1 MRAVLQK
8 RSAKASVEVQGE
20 AIGAIG
26 RGVVVMLG
34 VCAQDD
40 EAQAALLAGKVAR
53 LRIFEDEKGKL
64 SKSLADVGGGVL
76 VISNFTLYADCRRG
90 NRPDFSQAAPY
101 SRAGELYEAFISAL
115 RGAGVENIGSGRFGA
130 DMRVELVC
138 DGPVTIVLDTDDLN

>member
-1 MRAVLQK
+1 MRAVLQ

-64 SKSLADVGGGVL
+64 SKSLADAGGGVL
-76 VISNFTLYADCRRG
+76 VISNFTLCRLQKG
-90 NRPDFSQAAPY
+90 KQA
-101 SRAGELYEAFISAL
+101 
-115 RGAGVENIGSGRFGA
+115 
-130 DMRVELVC
+130 
-138 DGPVTIVLDTDDLN
+138 